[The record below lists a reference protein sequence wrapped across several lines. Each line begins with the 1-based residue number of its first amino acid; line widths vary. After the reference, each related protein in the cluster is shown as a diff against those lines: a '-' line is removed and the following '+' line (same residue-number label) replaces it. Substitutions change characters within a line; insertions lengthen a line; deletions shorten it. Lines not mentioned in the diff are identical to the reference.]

1 MTLEDIINRHNLS
14 RNKYTISKGNEI
26 KIPVK
31 KYKYIEVC
39 IYYYDSED
47 NPELNTWIDVEGI
60 GYGWIWCGN
69 KLRSKFEFLQRRA
82 IRKFA
87 LGLLKIITNDT
98 EIISFNNDG
107 VYIYGYIP
115 DENPTVY
122 TQIRLSDK
130 TLYF

>member
-1 MTLEDIINRHNLS
+1 MTLEGIINEHSLFKNE
-14 RNKYTISKGNEI
+14 YTISKGKEI

-39 IYYYDSED
+39 TYYYDSED

-60 GYGWIWCGN
+60 GYGWLWCDN

-98 EIISFNNDG
+98 EIISFNNDS

-122 TQIRLSDK
+122 IQIRLSDK
-130 TLYF
+130 ELYF